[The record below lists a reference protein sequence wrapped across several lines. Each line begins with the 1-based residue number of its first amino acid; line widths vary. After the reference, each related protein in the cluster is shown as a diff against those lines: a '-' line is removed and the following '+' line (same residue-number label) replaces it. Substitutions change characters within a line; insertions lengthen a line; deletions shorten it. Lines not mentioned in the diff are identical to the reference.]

1 MGTLLR
7 DTAVWCRSPSTRAT
21 IPRWRDAL
29 RRTRRFAASR
39 SARSS
44 MLLNTR
50 ALVAMLICSTR
61 CFGTAGRAVW
71 RDRPAK
77 CRAQSSDRHSRAQD
91 HRRQH
96 TRSFARRP
104 RAAPSA
110 GRISVKRNLVR
121 IRKSLAAAALV
132 WRQRILA
139 ARTPTTCGN
148 SFWNE
153 HWRRRGQRRS
163 VDTGGIRST
172 LRRLNKAAGAA
183 DATREPR
190 PAIRVACGSQGGS
203 CDPSQ
208 TSDAGG
214 TPAA

>member
-1 MGTLLR
+1 M
-7 DTAVWCRSPSTRAT
+7 
-21 IPRWRDAL
+21 
-29 RRTRRFAASR
+29 
-39 SARSS
+39 
-44 MLLNTR
+44 
-50 ALVAMLICSTR
+50 
-61 CFGTAGRAVW
+61 W

-104 RAAPSA
+104 RVAPSA
-110 GRISVKRNLVR
+110 GRISVKRNLAR

-132 WRQRILA
+132 WRQRILV
-139 ARTPTTCGN
+139 ARTPTICGN

-172 LRRLNKAAGAA
+172 LRRCSLVSDALLTGLLRRVADQADEGVRIRGCPLWPGRMTSATFTNIATCSRFGCAHFAALGRTWSA
-183 DATREPR
+183 DSGFPKGGRPRFATRLSSTRRREHRASGP
-190 PAIRVACGSQGGS
+190 
-203 CDPSQ
+203 
-208 TSDAGG
+208 
-214 TPAA
+214 